1 MQMIKKKKFK
11 ILTAILLVICMSMP
25 KYSYADTDPNEVVP
39 QKDQYMELR
48 ATTVNTIDGKDKQV
62 IFELWSYNITFGGF
76 DVRFSYDGSKF
87 GTSNL
92 QNNDY
97 TNDENEY
104 FMLESKYIDKLEL
117 FTVENKQNEIRAVL
131 SFNPPTSEGDGIK
144 NENGQLTIDTTG
156 GVLLGKMS
164 FRMKGEMDISSFKL
178 KESEIASPKTGIKI
192 NIDGVRY
199 YQQQSTFI
207 FTDKT
212 ASKDAYLSDLIVSSG
227 IKDEETPENST
238 YKEYEL
244 VPTFDKETLKYELTL
259 MEYID
264 TINIKLTQNDPKS
277 TIKMKV
283 PKRNENN
290 ELQYEEDGQ
299 TIIYEDKEI
308 QIDTL
313 QEVVLNKLGEPDTI
327 ITVTV
332 TAEDGKTINNYELT
346 IKRPY
351 ATITGSIQLGDGLRE
366 SMNGTYGTF
375 LEYIANVTLYDSK
388 EFEWEDVIDLTV
400 PLIDLSKHKK
410 LEEIQTEGQNGKF
423 EMKIIPGTYDLY
435 LNEEGF
441 VPIVIND
448 IELKEGDNFDIGNK
462 LLYEG
467 DADGNGIVD
476 LDDLIDI
483 IYRKDKVEGDQDY
496 KKSCDFGRKGYIS
509 LDDIISEIANKDKYI
524 TIEEFSNY

>member
-1 MQMIKKKKFK
+1 MIKKKKFK

-351 ATITGSIQLGDGLRE
+351 ATITGSIQLGENLRASTE
-366 SMNGTYGTF
+366 LTYKID
-375 LEYIANVTLYDSK
+375 LDYIADIKVYKNGEIK
-388 EFEWEDVIDLTV
+388 WEDILSTNITFDDIDLIT
-400 PLIDLSKHKK
+400 PIIK
-410 LEEIQTEGQNGKF
+410 TETEKVEGKF
-423 EMKIIPGTYDLY
+423 KILVIPGEYDILIEK
-435 LNEEGF
+435 LGFTQIVHTKIQIAEGESK
-441 VPIVIND
+441 D
-448 IELKEGDNFDIGNK
+448 LGNGI
-462 LLYEG
+462 LYEG
-467 DADGNGIVD
+467 DVKRDGI
-476 LDDLIDI
+476 IDI
-483 IYRKDKVEGDQDY
+483 NDLTFIT
-496 KKSCDFGRKGYIS
+496 KKLRAKKG
-509 LDDIISEIANKDKYI
+509 E
-524 TIEEFSNY
+524 SNYLEEYDFHKKGSIDINDLSCVSKNLMNRKKMIIK

>member
-1 MQMIKKKKFK
+1 MIKKKKFK
-11 ILTAILLVICMSMP
+11 ILTIILLVICISMP
-25 KYSYADTDPNEVVP
+25 KYSLADNNPNEITP
-39 QKDQYMELR
+39 QENQYMELR
-48 ATTVNTIDGKDKQV
+48 ATTINTVEGKDKQV
-62 IFELWSYNITFGGF
+62 IFELWSYNIEFAGF
-76 DVRFSYDGSKF
+76 DVRFSYDGTKF
-87 GTSNL
+87 ATSDL
-92 QNNDY
+92 LNNDY
-97 TNDENEY
+97 TDD
-104 FMLESKYIDKLEL
+104 ESKYFAFESRFTNKLEL
-117 FTVENKQNEIRAVL
+117 FTVESKANEIRAVL
-131 SFNPPTSEGDGIK
+131 SFNPPVSQGDEIK
-144 NENGQLTIDTTG
+144 NENGNITIDTTG

-164 FRMKGEMDISSFKL
+164 FRLKGEMDISSFKL
-178 KESEIASPKTGIKI
+178 KESETSSPKTGIKI
-192 NIDGVRY
+192 NIDGIHN
-199 YQQQSTFI
+199 YQAQSTFR

-283 PKRNENN
+283 PKRDENSK
-290 ELQYEEDGQ
+290 LQYEEDGQ
-299 TIIYEDKEI
+299 TIIYEEKQI
-308 QIDTL
+308 QIDTQ

-327 ITVTV
+327 ITITV

-351 ATITGSIQLGDGLRE
+351 GTIKGSIQLGENLRE
-366 SMNGTYGTF
+366 SMDSTYGIF
-375 LEYIANVTLYDSK
+375 LEYIANVTLYDSQ
-388 EFEWEDVIDLTV
+388 EFEWKDVIDLTV
-400 PLIDLSKHKK
+400 PLSDLSKHKK
-410 LEEIQTEGQNGKF
+410 LDEIQTEGKDGKF
-423 EMKIIPGTYDLY
+423 EMKIIPGNYDLY

-448 IELKEGDNFDIGNK
+448 IELKQGDNFDIGNK

-467 DADGNGIVD
+467 DANCNGIID
-476 LDDLIDI
+476 LNDLVDI
-483 IYRKDKVEGDQDY
+483 IYRKDKVEGDPEY
-496 KKSCDFGRKGYIS
+496 RKSCDFGRKGYIS
-509 LDDIISEIANKDKYI
+509 LIDMISEIANKDKYI